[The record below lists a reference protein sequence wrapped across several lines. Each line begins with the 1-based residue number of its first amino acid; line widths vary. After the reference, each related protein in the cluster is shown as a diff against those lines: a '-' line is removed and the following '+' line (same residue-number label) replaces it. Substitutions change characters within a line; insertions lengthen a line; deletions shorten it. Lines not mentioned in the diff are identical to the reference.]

1 MVPAYSPAELDLTVH
16 SPQTGRTL
24 YGGRRRFRL
33 ELFMALR
40 FMQIFLPT
48 DTDGVL
54 EKVLEERE
62 VLGVWR
68 DANSESRT
76 VLHLLVPAEET
87 EPIMDRFAEHFNGV
101 EGFHV
106 VLFPVE
112 AVLPRP
118 EPAETKEAK
127 ENADDT
133 EKEEKDQR
141 SPLHLRVSREELY
154 NEVVEAVII
163 DPAFLAMTAL
173 SALVATMGLV
183 NDDVA
188 VVIGAMVIA
197 PLLGPNVAMS
207 LAVTLNDTALL
218 RRGLLA
224 SGVGILVVTAVAVA
238 YGLLFTVDPTVQAIA
253 QRTHLDLGNITLAL
267 GAGAAGTFAYT
278 RGVAGAVIGVM
289 VAVALVPPLVVF
301 GMMMAQGQFILGGGA
316 LLLTLANIICINLAG
331 TATFALQGVRPRA
344 WWEAERASKATR
356 RAIAI
361 WLILLAGLV
370 AILLV
375 YKV

>member
-1 MVPAYSPAELDLTVH
+1 
-16 SPQTGRTL
+16 
-24 YGGRRRFRL
+24 
-33 ELFMALR
+33 MALR
-40 FMQIFLPT
+40 FMQIFLPAE
-48 DTDGVL
+48 TDGAL
-54 EKVLEERE
+54 DKVLEERE

-87 EPIMDRFAEHFNGV
+87 EPIMDQFDEHFNGV

-118 EPAETKEAK
+118 DPEETTEPIASAGNAEK
-127 ENADDT
+127 DDQ
-133 EKEEKDQR
+133 DQR
-141 SPLHLRVSREELY
+141 SSLHLRVSREELY
-154 NEVVEAVII
+154 NEVVEAVVI

-207 LAVTLNDTALL
+207 LAVTLNDTGLL

-224 SGVGILVVTAVAVA
+224 SGVGMLIVTAVAVA
-238 YGLLFTVDPTVQAIA
+238 YGLLFTVDPAVQAIA
-253 QRTHLDLGNITLAL
+253 QRTHLDLGNIALAL

-316 LLLTLANIICINLAG
+316 LLLTLANVICINLAG

-356 RAIAI
+356 RAIAV
-361 WLILLAGLV
+361 WLLLLAGLV

-375 YKV
+375 YQV